1 VKGTVKVEWNSKAII
16 DLIKEMAT
24 EQEDEAAKRIFAHA
38 IKDVPYGHIVRF
50 KTGRSKK
57 WQWFQKRTPGTL
69 MRSIKNLASKY
80 AQRGGGRIVFAGD
93 DRLAYYAHFVEY
105 GTVFSK
111 KRGGERFLR
120 KSILRERRRFRDSIQ
135 ASLESDMNF
144 NTNAPTTLTKP
155 LSSYPKTDLRKMF
168 GA

>member
-1 VKGTVKVEWNSKAII
+1 MKGIVKVEWSSKAIL
-16 DLIKEMAT
+16 DLIKEIAV
-24 EQEDEAAKRIFAHA
+24 EQETDAARRIFASA
-38 IKDVPYGHIVRF
+38 IRDVPYGKIVRF
-50 KTGRSKK
+50 KTGRSRK

-80 AQRGGGRIVFAGD
+80 ASRGGGRIVFAGD

-120 KSILRERRRFRDSIQ
+120 KNILKERRRFRDSI
-135 ASLESDMNF
+135 ADALEGDMN
-144 NTNAPTTLTKP
+144 
-155 LSSYPKTDLRKMF
+155 
-168 GA
+168 G

>member
-16 DLIKEMAT
+16 DLIKEIAV
-24 EQEDEAAKRIFAHA
+24 EQETDAAQRIFAYA
-38 IKDVPYGHIVRF
+38 IKDVPYGHVVRF
-50 KTGRSKK
+50 KTARSKK

-80 AQRGGGRIVFAGD
+80 AQSGGGRIVWAGD

-111 KRGGERFLR
+111 KRGGSRFLR
-120 KSILRERRRFRDSIQ
+120 KSLLRERRRFNASI
-135 ASLESDMNF
+135 AEALAGDMN
-144 NTNAPTTLTKP
+144 
-155 LSSYPKTDLRKMF
+155 
-168 GA
+168 G

>member
-1 VKGTVKVEWNSKAII
+1 MKGTVKVEWNSKAVI

-24 EQEDEAAKRIFAHA
+24 EQETEAARRVFAYA
-38 IKDVPYGHIVRF
+38 IKDVPVGRAVRY
-50 KTGRSKK
+50 KTGRSRK

-80 AQRGGGRIVFAGD
+80 ASRGGGKIVFAGD

-111 KRGGERFLR
+111 KRGGARFLR
-120 KSILRERRRFRDSIQ
+120 KAILRERRRFRDSI
-135 ASLESDMNF
+135 ADALEGDMN
-144 NTNAPTTLTKP
+144 
-155 LSSYPKTDLRKMF
+155 
-168 GA
+168 G